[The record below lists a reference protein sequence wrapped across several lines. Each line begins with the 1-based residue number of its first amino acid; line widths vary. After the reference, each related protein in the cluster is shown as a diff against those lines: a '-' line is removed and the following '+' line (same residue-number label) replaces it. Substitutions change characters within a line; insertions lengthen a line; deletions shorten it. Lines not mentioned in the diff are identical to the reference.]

1 MQYSFDPQAAFG
13 KIAGL
18 NPPGA
23 SGATPEAFGGML
35 NVAPLTPGF
44 TGAQQ
49 TATNPYPQG
58 TNESMLWMMEN
69 IADKTATRT
78 RNESKQDLAEIMA
91 QRKEEFK
98 EAATYKTLAQIPS
111 MISSIGQG
119 LAATLYN
126 PERIRIMSQTP
137 GLLASMYAQD
147 SASPRKKYIS

>member
-1 MQYSFDPQAAFG
+1 MQYSFDPQATFG

-23 SGATPEAFGGML
+23 SGSTSEAFGGML
-35 NVAPLTPGF
+35 NVSPLTPGF
-44 TGAQQ
+44 TGTTSPTPLPSGVDPNLGFFMDFQRQQ
-49 TATNPYPQG
+49 QEQA
-58 TNESMLWMMEN
+58 
-69 IADKTATRT
+69 R
-78 RNESKQDLAEIMA
+78 RESKQDLQELML
-91 QRKEEFK
+91 QRDKEFTK
-98 EAATYKTLAQIPS
+98 AATYKTLAQIPN